1 MWNKYQTQYEDLN
14 LDQQPEEVKEQ
25 FLEAVNNIPFVKS
38 LISADRPRAKDLKKD
53 SEGKIIIDVT
63 QPHILEDM
71 DYFRPSAIF
80 FQQNGCYTKLRPNPN
95 PNSEYYKWAKEEIR
109 RCFEG
114 YVRPS
119 DGEWITGDMYFFLNY
134 CPIQLI
140 KKDKSGKNIRT
151 IDFPRPWDGHY
162 YKFHYLNQCRQNGK
176 HAAELSRRGSG
187 KSYTSASLLAKRFIL
202 GESYDVVKKVQCVVT
217 ASEKKY
223 LQGANQVLDMFQ
235 YYIDF
240 CASNTQFPNKTITS
254 SLPNMQWIM
263 GYKDK
268 ETGVR
273 KGSEN
278 SVVGVTSKDDESKL
292 RGSRGVLYLIEE
304 AGCHLKG
311 TEVIMYDGT
320 TKCVEDV
327 KVGDKLMGDDGTP
340 REVLR
345 LYNGVDTMYKITLS
359 NGDYQIV
366 NSTHPVY
373 YRKYNWNKKEYIN
386 CLNTA
391 PELLYKDVSKGCYI
405 HKASV
410 LDNVSYEHK
419 KLPIDPYWL
428 GLWLGDGDKTR
439 MSVAN
444 EDPEVI
450 EWLEEYCKTNNLKY
464 TKRFLPQSKNCYS
477 INISKE
483 NDIYKEFKKLGL
495 ENNKHIP
502 QEYILTSYNNIVK
515 LVAGLI
521 DTDGTYDKKKHCYE
535 ITQVYT
541 RKHILDNIKRMC
553 ESIGLKCSMS
563 SRIAGS
569 TAKGAGHL
577 NYRLR
582 ITGVLEGLPI
592 QIARKKWTPRSGF
605 KNKKCW
611 QDYSFK
617 VEHWGIGEFYGFT
630 VDQNN
635 LFLLKDYTVVHNT
648 FPRLLN
654 LYQVLRPSVED
665 GNSVWGLI
673 FLYGTSGDNESDFS
687 SMQELMYNP
696 RGYNI
701 NALPNVY
708 DKEGQ
713 GRREFTFFFPG
724 YLNRADC
731 YDKDGNSDVTKALL
745 QIYNDRYTVK
755 YNSTNIN
762 AITKRIAEIPI
773 TPQEAILRT
782 RGNMFPVTQLN
793 ERLNELD
800 NNPSEFDDVY
810 VGDLAMS
817 KTGKISWVA
826 TNDKPLREF
835 PLKDNKANG
844 AIEIFK
850 MPEKDKEG
858 NVFNHRYIAGVDPID
873 DDASGTVSLVSCI
886 ILDLWTD
893 KIVCEWTGRL
903 DYADDCYERIRLM
916 LLFYN
921 ARCLYENNK
930 KGMFAY
936 FSRMNCLYL
945 LADCPDYLRDKDMV
959 KGQLYGNKLKGV
971 NATLGI
977 NNYANEQIKNWLIKP
992 VVTTIKEGDEE
1003 EQIQVF
1009 NLFFIRNRALLKELI
1024 LFNPDINVDR
1034 IRALGMCMLLREERV
1049 IMYQGDIKGKA
1060 QAKPNTLASDPFF
1073 MQDVQKPKEDLLDY
1087 HPHIAEID
1095 FSNINVF
1102 KQ

>member
-140 KKDKSGKNIRT
+140 KKDKTGKDIRT
-151 IDFPRPWDGHY
+151 VDFPKAWEGHY

-187 KSYTSASLLAKRFIL
+187 KSFTAAALLAKRFIL
-202 GESYDVVKKVQCVVT
+202 GESYEVCKKVQCVVT

-223 LQGANQVLDMFQ
+223 LHGANQILDMFQ

-240 CASNTQFPNKTITS
+240 CAMNTQFPNKTITS

-278 SVVGVTSKDDESKL
+278 SVVGITSKDDESKL
-292 RGSRGVLYLIEE
+292 RGSRGVLYL
-304 AGCHLKG
+304 
-311 TEVIMYDGT
+311 
-320 TKCVEDV
+320 
-327 KVGDKLMGDDGTP
+327 
-340 REVLR
+340 
-345 LYNGVDTMYKITLS
+345 
-359 NGDYQIV
+359 
-366 NSTHPVY
+366 
-373 YRKYNWNKKEYIN
+373 
-386 CLNTA
+386 
-391 PELLYKDVSKGCYI
+391 
-405 HKASV
+405 
-410 LDNVSYEHK
+410 
-419 KLPIDPYWL
+419 
-428 GLWLGDGDKTR
+428 
-439 MSVAN
+439 
-444 EDPEVI
+444 
-450 EWLEEYCKTNNLKY
+450 LEE
-464 TKRFLPQSKNCYS
+464 
-477 INISKE
+477 
-483 NDIYKEFKKLGL
+483 
-495 ENNKHIP
+495 
-502 QEYILTSYNNIVK
+502 
-515 LVAGLI
+515 
-521 DTDGTYDKKKHCYE
+521 
-535 ITQVYT
+535 
-541 RKHILDNIKRMC
+541 
-553 ESIGLKCSMS
+553 
-563 SRIAGS
+563 
-569 TAKGAGHL
+569 
-577 NYRLR
+577 
-582 ITGVLEGLPI
+582 
-592 QIARKKWTPRSGF
+592 SG
-605 KNKKCW
+605 
-611 QDYSFK
+611 
-617 VEHWGIGEFYGFT
+617 
-630 VDQNN
+630 
-635 LFLLKDYTVVHNT
+635 T

-654 LYQVLRPSVED
+654 LYQVLLPSVQD
-665 GNSVWGLI
+665 GSSVWGLI

-696 RGYNI
+696 KGYSI
-701 NALPNVY
+701 YPLPNVF

-724 YLNRADC
+724 YINRANC

-745 QIYNDRYTVK
+745 EIYNERYVVK

-762 AITKRIAEIPI
+762 AITKKISEIPI

-992 VVTTIKEGDEE
+992 VITTIKEGDEE

-1034 IRALGMCMLLREERV
+1034 VRALGMCMLLREERV